1 MVKRQQYLDKLIKL
15 RDKQVI
21 KVVTGFR
28 RCGKSTLLIQFRDYL
43 KECGVEDGQIIS
55 VNFERLEYEHLLD
68 HHALYKYI
76 TERLQPD
83 KMNYV
88 FLDEVQMVP
97 EYQKAVDS
105 LFVMKNVD
113 VYITGSN
120 AYMLSGELATLLSGR
135 YVEIQMLPLSFAEY
149 WELVG
154 GDKRD
159 AWKQYFANGG
169 LPYTAYI
176 EDEEIRSD
184 YLSGIYNTV
193 LLKDIVERKK
203 IQDVSLLKSVVRF
216 LFDNIGNTVSSKK
229 IADSLVS
236 FGRKTTSAT
245 IENYITALTESFV
258 LYKAGRYDVKGK
270 QHLKSLEKYYVVDTG
285 LRTLLLGNKNSDI
298 GHILENIVYL
308 ELVRRGYSVSIGKVG
323 ELEIDFIAEKSGS
336 KVYYQVSASVL
347 DPTTFE
353 REITPLRR
361 VQDNYPKFIITMD
374 EISSDNEGIRQVN
387 VIDFLLGKV

>member
-1 MVKRQQYLDKLIKL
+1 MVKRKQYLDKLIKL

-28 RCGKSTLLIQFRDYL
+28 RCGKSTLLMQFRDYL
-43 KECGVEDGQIIS
+43 KECGVEDSQIIS
-55 VNFERLEYEHLLD
+55 VIFERLEFEHLLE

-76 TERLQPD
+76 KERLQPD

-105 LFVMKNVD
+105 LFVMENVD

-149 WELVG
+149 CELVG

-159 AWKQYFANGG
+159 AWKQYFVNGG

-184 YLSGIYNTV
+184 YLCGIYNTV
-193 LLKDIVERKK
+193 LLDVVERKK

-323 ELEIDFIAEKSGS
+323 DLEIDFIAEKSGA

-347 DPTTFE
+347 DPVTFE

-387 VIDFLLGKV
+387 VVDFLLGNE